1 MDNFWRQPFG
11 GFLASFSLD
20 EETSWSV
27 VHCSPSPLCEGR
39 GSYFFLPWRTRRRE
53 GVLDFLD
60 ADFAD
65 FIVGFID
72 AIFQMAFQVKTLTCP
87 RCKHLRPVLRLCPS
101 AEQLGHGEALGVF

>member
-1 MDNFWRQPFG
+1 M
-11 GFLASFSLD
+11 
-20 EETSWSV
+20 
-27 VHCSPSPLCEGR
+27 
-39 GSYFFLPWRTRRRE
+39 
-53 GVLDFLD
+53 DFLD

-101 AEQLGHGEALGVF
+101 AEQLGHGEALGVFEPQISTGKFGHKSPLTAYEDGKAQKT